1 MYAVLKDKK
10 PIAFHDELK
19 VVKRYRKGLLS
30 DHNIDTDIRQI
41 TRKKLKRIEDYRDY
55 YLVRYGD
62 TYIQSKFLM
71 SANIDMKQIVY
82 DFKYT
87 KDILFRILEIPD
99 DLTEEDKYHIEK
111 VIEILMFKLDNVQGY
126 TPTITELQS
135 LQTMYDEYKSDG
147 IDVMYQE
154 DKPWI

>member
-1 MYAVLKDKK
+1 
-10 PIAFHDELK
+10 
-19 VVKRYRKGLLS
+19 
-30 DHNIDTDIRQI
+30 
-41 TRKKLKRIEDYRDY
+41 
-55 YLVRYGD
+55 
-62 TYIQSKFLM
+62 M